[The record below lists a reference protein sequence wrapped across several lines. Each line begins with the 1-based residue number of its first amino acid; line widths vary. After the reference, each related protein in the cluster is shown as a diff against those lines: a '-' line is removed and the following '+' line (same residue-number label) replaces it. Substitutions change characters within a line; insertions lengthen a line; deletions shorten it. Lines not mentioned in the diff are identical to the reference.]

1 MAIRLGMVAP
11 FIFGPVGFARVG
23 RMIALGLN
31 DRGVEIRLQG
41 LRRPRYDR
49 TIDKEDYE
57 RIKGFAEQTWE
68 PDIWFSLSPG
78 CGFAKDVKGWHIGMS
93 MWETPELPPFG
104 VHCRGV
110 DEVWVPSPFNW
121 KVFRN
126 SDYISEDRLSYMP
139 LGVDTNLNSPR
150 ASKIRITDNFR
161 TEFDFVYGIIC
172 GYSARKGVD
181 LVLTAH
187 HELFDFDSRVALLVK
202 GDHFGSRLF
211 PKDMKS
217 IYAGELLVDLSDKP
231 SGVRRCIEEK
241 VQSNRPVVLYC
252 FDSLSDRELTEMIL
266 AMDGFV
272 FPSRGEGFGLPPLEA
287 MSCEKPVVGTAAT
300 GMREFMREDISY
312 PVRSRGW
319 KLCPGCDWITRDYV
333 GQLFIDPDYEQY
345 RDAVWD
351 MYSNREVAKA
361 KGKKAR
367 EFVVENYSFEVVTSR
382 MKRRLEEIIG
392 GKQTTENFWPSGG

>member
-1 MAIRLGMVAP
+1 
-11 FIFGPVGFARVG
+11 
-23 RMIALGLN
+23 MIALGLN
-31 DRGVEIRLQG
+31 DLGVEIRLQG

-49 TIDKEDYE
+49 TISKEEYE
-57 RIKGFAEQTWE
+57 RIKGFTEQTWE
-68 PDIWFSLSPG
+68 PDVWFSLSPG

-104 VHCRGV
+104 AHCKNV
-110 DEVWVPSPFNW
+110 NEVWVPSPFNW
-121 KVFRN
+121 EVFRK
-126 SDYISEDRLSYMP
+126 SDYTSEDRLSYMP

-150 ASKIRITDNFR
+150 TSKVRITDSFR
-161 TEFDFVYGIIC
+161 TEFDFIYGIIC

-187 HELFDFDSRVALLVK
+187 HELFDFDSKVALFVK

-217 IYAGELLVDLSDKP
+217 IYAGQVLVDLSDRP
-231 SGVRRCIEEK
+231 AEVRREIETK
-241 VQSNRPVVLYC
+241 VRLNRPVVLYC
-252 FDSLSDRELTEMIL
+252 FDSLSDRELAEVIL

-287 MSCEKPVVGTAAT
+287 MSCGKPVVGTAAT

-333 GQLFIDPDYEQY
+333 GQLFVDPDYVQY
-345 RDAVWD
+345 RAAVWD
-351 MYSNREVAKA
+351 MYSNREEAIA
-361 KGKKAR
+361 KGKRAR
-367 EFVVENYSFEVVTSR
+367 EFVVENYSFEVVTAR
-382 MKRRLEEIIG
+382 MKRRLEEIVG
-392 GKQTTENFWPSGG
+392 GKQTTENFWPLEGQKEE